1 MSRVILMAPKNMCGL
16 TSFLRAPLAQRKNTR
31 NERGTLNS
39 TLFEGGNLTTI
50 NLLSVKDS
58 WVYIWPNF
66 IYWSMCRGFWTTFYL
81 RIRWDAV
88 FKTKNVEIGTKTQ
101 PVIGMLSLI
110 NIQNIF

>member
-1 MSRVILMAPKNMCGL
+1 VWLDVIFE
-16 TSFLRAPLAQRKNTR
+16 SPLSAKKKVFALKG
-31 NERGTLNS
+31 ETLNS

-58 WVYIWPNF
+58 WVYIWSNF

-88 FKTKNVEIGTKTQ
+88 FKTKNVEIGTKTL

-110 NIQNIF
+110 NIQNLF